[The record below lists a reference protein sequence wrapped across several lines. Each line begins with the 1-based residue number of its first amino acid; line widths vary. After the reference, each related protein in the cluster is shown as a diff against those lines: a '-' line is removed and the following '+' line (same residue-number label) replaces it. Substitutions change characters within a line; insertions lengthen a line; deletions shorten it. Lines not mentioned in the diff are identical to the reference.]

1 MKSNNSYDLI
11 KAIRYEEN
19 LATAMY
25 AVGNDR
31 AAEAAEDRA
40 DKLREKLNEIDE

>member
-1 MKSNNSYDLI
+1 MKSNNSYELI

-19 LATAMY
+19 LANAMW
-25 AVGNDR
+25 ACGNDR

-40 DKLREKLNEIDE
+40 DKLRERLNEVDK